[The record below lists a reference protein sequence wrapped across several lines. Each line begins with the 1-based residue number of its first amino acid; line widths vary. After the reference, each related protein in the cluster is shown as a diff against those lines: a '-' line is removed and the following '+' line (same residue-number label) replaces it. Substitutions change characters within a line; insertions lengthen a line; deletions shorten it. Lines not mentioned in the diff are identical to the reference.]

1 VAGHYNSWLVL
12 LSIVVA
18 IFVSY
23 TALNLSSRVAR
34 SASKPSARFW
44 LAGGAVSMGC
54 GIWSMHFVGMLA
66 FSLPIALSYDIRT
79 TVASLAIAIGLSG
92 FALSIASR
100 EQIGLGRLASGA
112 IVMGLGICAMHYS
125 GMSAVQVLPAITYEP
140 SLLLASGL
148 IAIVASFA
156 ALWLFFRL
164 RKGRS
169 WQMRLARLGAAVIM
183 GLAISGMH
191 YTGMAA
197 SRFAPGSYCIGA
209 ASPDNNWLAITIAV
223 IAFAV
228 LTITTILLIYDAH
241 LDSRI
246 RKHNRQLAQ
255 ANEQLEEVN
264 AQLQHV
270 AMHDALSGLPNR
282 LLLADRLSQAIAQ
295 AERHQNRFAV
305 FVVDLDRFKAIND
318 SLGHLAGDAMLK
330 EVARRLAPVLR
341 KADTLA
347 RLGGDEFVLVLNE
360 ISSVQDVETIAGK
373 VLADIAR
380 PVKLSDLELHTS
392 ASIGI
397 SLFPTDGADADTLL
411 QHADAA
417 MYHAKKNGRN
427 AYQLFMPA
435 MNAFAKDRLELENG
449 LRRALVQGEFVLHY
463 QPKVDVRD
471 GGIDSAEA
479 LIRWQHPTRGL
490 TGPSDFIPL
499 AEECGLILP
508 IGEWVLREAC
518 RQACAWQ
525 TAGLRPMRI
534 AVNLSA
540 QQFRQKNLVE
550 VVRSALHAARLEPRY
565 LELELTES
573 AVMHDAEQSIEILRQ
588 LSALGVRISVDDFG
602 TGYSSLSYLRR
613 LPLDKLKIDRAFI
626 RDVVTSRDDAAIVRA
641 IVSLAHNLRLK
652 VIAEG
657 VETPDQLAFLRELGC
672 DQYQGFHY
680 SVPVP
685 DNVFVEMLREHQA
698 GSLASAAAS
707 LEDTWIGRVLRRV

>member
-1 VAGHYNSWLVL
+1 VAGNYNSWLVL

-66 FSLPIALSYDIRT
+66 FSLPIALSYDIPT

-100 EQIGLGRLASGA
+100 EQIGLGRLAAGA

-125 GMSAVQVLPAITYEP
+125 GMNAVQVLPAITYEP
-140 SLLLASGL
+140 SLLLASGI

-164 RKGRS
+164 RNGRS

-197 SRFAPGSYCIGA
+197 SRFAPGSYCTGA
-209 ASPDNNWLAITIAV
+209 PSPDNNWLAITITV

-264 AQLQHV
+264 AQLHHV
-270 AMHDALSGLPNR
+270 AMHDSLSGLPNR

-330 EVARRLAPVLR
+330 EVARRLASVLR

-360 ISSVQDVETIAGK
+360 ISSAQDVETIAGK
-373 VLADIAR
+373 VLTDIAR
-380 PVKLSDLELHTS
+380 PVRLSGLELHTS

-397 SLFPTDGADADTLL
+397 SLFPSDGAEAYSLL
-411 QHADAA
+411 KHA
-417 MYHAKKNGRN
+417 
-427 AYQLFMPA
+427 
-435 MNAFAKDRLELENG
+435 
-449 LRRALVQGEFVLHY
+449 
-463 QPKVDVRD
+463 
-471 GGIDSAEA
+471 
-479 LIRWQHPTRGL
+479 
-490 TGPSDFIPL
+490 
-499 AEECGLILP
+499 
-508 IGEWVLREAC
+508 
-518 RQACAWQ
+518 
-525 TAGLRPMRI
+525 
-534 AVNLSA
+534 
-540 QQFRQKNLVE
+540 
-550 VVRSALHAARLEPRY
+550 
-565 LELELTES
+565 
-573 AVMHDAEQSIEILRQ
+573 
-588 LSALGVRISVDDFG
+588 
-602 TGYSSLSYLRR
+602 
-613 LPLDKLKIDRAFI
+613 
-626 RDVVTSRDDAAIVRA
+626 
-641 IVSLAHNLRLK
+641 
-652 VIAEG
+652 
-657 VETPDQLAFLRELGC
+657 
-672 DQYQGFHY
+672 
-680 SVPVP
+680 
-685 DNVFVEMLREHQA
+685 
-698 GSLASAAAS
+698 
-707 LEDTWIGRVLRRV
+707 

>member
-1 VAGHYNSWLVL
+1 VVGTYNSWLVL

-34 SASKPSARFW
+34 SASKPTARLW
-44 LAGGAVSMGC
+44 LIGGAISMGC

-66 FSLPIALSYDIRT
+66 FSLPVALSYDIVT
-79 TVASLAIAIGLSG
+79 TLGSLVIAIGLSG
-92 FALSIASR
+92 FALAIASR
-100 EQIGLGRLASGA
+100 AQIGLGRLAAGA
-112 IVMGLGICAMHYS
+112 VAMGLGICAMHYS
-125 GMSAVQVLPAITYEP
+125 GMSAIQVLPVITYDP
-140 SLLLASGL
+140 GLLVASGV

-164 RKGRS
+164 RNGRS
-169 WQMRLARLGAAVIM
+169 WQMRLARLGAAVVM

-197 SRFAPGSYCIGA
+197 SRFAPGSYCTGA
-209 ASPDNNWLAITIAV
+209 SSPDNKWLAITIAV
-223 IAFAV
+223 IALAV

-241 LDSRI
+241 LDSKT
-246 RKHNRQLAQ
+246 RKHNRQLSQ

-264 AQLQHV
+264 AQLQHA

-318 SLGHLAGDAMLK
+318 SLGHLAGDVMLK
-330 EVARRLAPVLR
+330 EVARRLALVLR

-360 ISSVQDVETIAGK
+360 ISGPEDVEAIAGR
-373 VLADIAR
+373 VLADLAR
-380 PVKLSDLELHTS
+380 PMRLSDLELHTS
-392 ASIGI
+392 ASVGI
-397 SLFPTDGADADTLL
+397 SLFPTDGTDADSLL
-411 QHADAA
+411 KHADAA

-427 AYQLFMPA
+427 AYQFFAPA
-435 MNAFAKDRLELENG
+435 MNAFAKERLELENG
-449 LRRALVQGEFVLHY
+449 LRRALAQREFVLHY
-463 QPKVDVRD
+463 QPKVNVQ
-471 GGIDSAEA
+471 GGGVDSAEA

-490 TGPSDFIPL
+490 TAPMDFIPL
-499 AEECGLILP
+499 AEESGLIVP

-518 RQACAWQ
+518 QQACAWQ
-525 TAGLRPMRI
+525 AAGLRPLRV

-550 VVRSALHAARLEPRY
+550 VVRSALSAARLEPRY

-626 RDVVTSRDDAAIVRA
+626 RDVVANRDDAAIVRA

-657 VETPDQLAFLRELGC
+657 VETPDQLDFLRELGC

-685 DNVFVEMLREHQA
+685 NSVFVEMLREHQTRSPTSPA
-698 GSLASAAAS
+698 VS
-707 LEDTWIGRVLRRV
+707 LEDTWLNRVLRNV

>member
-1 VAGHYNSWLVL
+1 VVGNYNSWLVL

-66 FSLPIALSYDIRT
+66 FSLPIALSYDIPT

-100 EQIGLGRLASGA
+100 QQIGLGRLVAGA

-125 GMSAVQVLPAITYEP
+125 GMSAVQVLPSITYEP
-140 SLLLASGL
+140 SLLLASGI

-164 RKGRS
+164 RNGRS

-197 SRFAPGSYCIGA
+197 SRFAPGSFCTGA
-209 ASPDNNWLAITIAV
+209 VSPDNNWLAITIAV

-255 ANEQLEEVN
+255 ANTQLEEVN

-295 AERHQNRFAV
+295 AERHQSRFAV

-330 EVARRLAPVLR
+330 EVARRLASVLR

-360 ISSVQDVETIAGK
+360 ISSAQDVETIAGK

-397 SLFPTDGADADTLL
+397 SLFPADGTDAETLL

-427 AYQLFMPA
+427 AYQLFVPA

-490 TGPSDFIPL
+490 TAPLDFIPL
-499 AEECGLILP
+499 AEESGLILP

-525 TAGLRPMRI
+525 TAGLRPLRV

-540 QQFRQKNLVE
+540 QQFRQKNLVA
-550 VVRSALHAARLEPRY
+550 VVRSALNAARLEPRY

-626 RDVVTSRDDAAIVRA
+626 RDVVTNRDDAAIVRA

-672 DQYQGFHY
+672 DQYQGYHY

-698 GSLASAAAS
+698 RSLTPAAAS
-707 LEDTWIGRVLRRV
+707 LEDTWIGRILRRV

>member
-18 IFVSY
+18 VFVSY

-66 FSLPIALSYDIRT
+66 FSLPIALSYDIPT

-140 SLLLASGL
+140 SLLLASGI

-164 RKGRS
+164 RRGRS

-330 EVARRLAPVLR
+330 EVARRLGSVLR

-360 ISSVQDVETIAGK
+360 ISSAQDVETIAGK

-427 AYQLFMPA
+427 TYQLFMPA

-479 LIRWQHPTRGL
+479 LVRWQHPTRGL
-490 TGPSDFIPL
+490 IGPSDFIPL

-518 RQACAWQ
+518 RQACVWQ
-525 TAGLRPMRI
+525 TAGLRPIRV

-672 DQYQGFHY
+672 DQYQGYHY

-685 DNVFVEMLREHQA
+685 DTIFVEMLREHQA
-698 GSLASAAAS
+698 GSLTAAAAS
-707 LEDTWIGRVLRRV
+707 LEDTWIGRILRRV

>member
-1 VAGHYNSWLVL
+1 
-12 LSIVVA
+12 
-18 IFVSY
+18 
-23 TALNLSSRVAR
+23 
-34 SASKPSARFW
+34 
-44 LAGGAVSMGC
+44 
-54 GIWSMHFVGMLA
+54 
-66 FSLPIALSYDIRT
+66 
-79 TVASLAIAIGLSG
+79 
-92 FALSIASR
+92 
-100 EQIGLGRLASGA
+100 
-112 IVMGLGICAMHYS
+112 
-125 GMSAVQVLPAITYEP
+125 
-140 SLLLASGL
+140 
-148 IAIVASFA
+148 
-156 ALWLFFRL
+156 
-164 RKGRS
+164 
-169 WQMRLARLGAAVIM
+169 
-183 GLAISGMH
+183 
-191 YTGMAA
+191 
-197 SRFAPGSYCIGA
+197 
-209 ASPDNNWLAITIAV
+209 
-223 IAFAV
+223 
-228 LTITTILLIYDAH
+228 
-241 LDSRI
+241 
-246 RKHNRQLAQ
+246 
-255 ANEQLEEVN
+255 
-264 AQLQHV
+264 
-270 AMHDALSGLPNR
+270 
-282 LLLADRLSQAIAQ
+282 
-295 AERHQNRFAV
+295 
-305 FVVDLDRFKAIND
+305 
-318 SLGHLAGDAMLK
+318 MLK
-330 EVARRLAPVLR
+330 EVARRLASVLR

-360 ISSVQDVETIAGK
+360 IATAQDVETIAGK

-397 SLFPTDGADADTLL
+397 SVFPTDGTDANTLL

-490 TGPSDFIPL
+490 TAPSDFIPL

-525 TAGLRPMRI
+525 TAGLRPMRV

-672 DQYQGFHY
+672 DQYQGYHY

-685 DNVFVEMLREHQA
+685 DNVFIEMLREHQA
-698 GSLASAAAS
+698 GSLTSAAAGR
-707 LEDTWIGRVLRRV
+707 EDTWIGRVLRRV

>member
-1 VAGHYNSWLVL
+1 VAGNYNSWLVL

-66 FSLPIALSYDIRT
+66 FSLPIALSYDIPT
-79 TVASLAIAIGLSG
+79 TLTSLAIAIGLSG

-100 EQIGLGRLASGA
+100 EQIGLGRLAAGA

-164 RKGRS
+164 RNGRS
-169 WQMRLARLGAAVIM
+169 WQMRLARLGAAVVM

-197 SRFAPGSYCIGA
+197 SRFAPGSYCTGT
-209 ASPDNNWLAITIAV
+209 ASPDNNWLAITIAI

-330 EVARRLAPVLR
+330 EVARRLASVLR

-360 ISSVQDVETIAGK
+360 ISSVQDVETIAAK

-427 AYQLFMPA
+427 AYQLFEPA

-449 LRRALVQGEFVLHY
+449 LRRALAQGEFVLHY

-479 LIRWQHPTRGL
+479 LIRWHHPTRGL
-490 TGPSDFIPL
+490 IGPLDFIPL
-499 AEECGLILP
+499 AEESGLILP

-525 TAGLRPMRI
+525 TAGLRPLRV

-550 VVRSALHAARLEPRY
+550 VVRSALNAARLEPRY

-672 DQYQGFHY
+672 DEYQGYHY

-685 DNVFVEMLREHQA
+685 DTVFVEMLREHQA
-698 GSLASAAAS
+698 KSLRPLPAS

>member
-1 VAGHYNSWLVL
+1 MAGNYNSWLVL

-66 FSLPIALSYDIRT
+66 FSLPIALSYDIPT

-100 EQIGLGRLASGA
+100 EQIGLGRLAAGA

-140 SLLLASGL
+140 SLLLASGI

-164 RKGRS
+164 RNGRS

-197 SRFAPGSYCIGA
+197 SRFAPGSYCTGA

-223 IAFAV
+223 IAFAI

-330 EVARRLAPVLR
+330 EVARRLASVLR

-360 ISSVQDVETIAGK
+360 IASAQDVETIAGR

-397 SLFPTDGADADTLL
+397 SLFPADGTDAETLL

-427 AYQLFMPA
+427 TYQLFVLA

-490 TGPSDFIPL
+490 TGPLDFIPL
-499 AEECGLILP
+499 AEESGLILP

-525 TAGLRPMRI
+525 TAGLRPLRV

-540 QQFRQKNLVE
+540 QQFRQKNLVA
-550 VVRSALHAARLEPRY
+550 VVRSALNAARLEPRY

-573 AVMHDAEQSIEILRQ
+573 AVMHDAEQSIEILQQ

-672 DQYQGFHY
+672 DQYQGYHY

-698 GSLASAAAS
+698 KSLTPPAS